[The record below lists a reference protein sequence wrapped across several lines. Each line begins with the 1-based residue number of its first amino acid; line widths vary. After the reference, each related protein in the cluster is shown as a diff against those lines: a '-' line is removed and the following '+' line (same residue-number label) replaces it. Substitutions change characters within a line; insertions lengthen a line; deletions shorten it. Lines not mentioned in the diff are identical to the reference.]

1 MGRMDYCNS
10 LLLRVPDIHLNKL
23 QRVQNT
29 MARLVCIVP
38 RFCHIAPVLRSL
50 HWLPVKL
57 ELISKFLVITFKA
70 INGLA
75 PNDISGLIKIIQ
87 PSNYSLQSNYEILLQ
102 PLTTGAKKTLGDRAF
117 ASAAPKLWN
126 GLPSSIRN
134 ANVT

>member
-1 MGRMDYCNS
+1 MGGMDYCNS
-10 LLLRVPDIHLNKL
+10 LLLRVPDIHLNKR
-23 QRVQNT
+23 QRVRNT

-87 PSNYSLQSNYEILLQ
+87 PLNYSLHSK
-102 PLTTGAKKTLGDRAF
+102 KKTLGDRAF

-134 ANVT
+134 ANIT